1 MKIGRTL
8 ALVAALIVAAPA
20 FAQPTLADSEFTA
33 DDNNTTVTCDVPGV
47 VTSGQLGVIV
57 TTSATGGAVGTT
69 TLTTPATGWSQ
80 LATFGETFRA
90 RINVFTR
97 TMDGTEDGGTV
108 VFTAS
113 ASTDYTCAF
122 FLFSSHNGTGAYD
135 IDDTFLDDA
144 SSTHACPNI
153 TTTAANSI
161 VVCHLL
167 ENRAVSAN
175 TATQPTGWTEVAES
189 GTGPPLGN
197 GFTASGAYDD
207 FASTGAIGS
216 HSWGSTNAT
225 GPSHTL
231 SVEILAAASGS
242 VAPPASQYYRRRR
255 N

>member
-161 VVCHLL
+161 VVCHRSLPIQRL
-167 ENRAVSAN
+167 SRLAGPKSRRVARVRRSGTVSPRRALTTTSRPLALSARIRG
-175 TATQPTGWTEVAES
+175 AAPTQPGLVIRFLS
-189 GTGPPLGN
+189 K
-197 GFTASGAYDD
+197 
-207 FASTGAIGS
+207 
-216 HSWGSTNAT
+216 SWLR
-225 GPSHTL
+225 P
-231 SVEILAAASGS
+231 V
-242 VAPPASQYYRRRR
+242 VP
-255 N
+255 